1 VYPHNASNDE
11 KKIIYQRNKSKY
23 EELLREGKQIEE
35 AANAAAAFNERKR
48 SDSEVLD
55 EMVSKLNTNSDK
67 QNGNSDNDESETKMV
82 T

>member
-1 VYPHNASNDE
+1 MYPHNASNDE

-35 AANAAAAFNERKR
+35 AANAAAAAAAVNERKR

-55 EMVSKLNTNSDK
+55 EMVSKLNRCDR
-67 QNGNSDNDESETKMV
+67 GYE
-82 T
+82 